1 MNLKLPSLS
10 STSEIFDTSP
20 VQFRSCLL
28 HKQLQVPAFL
38 KAKTNCFM
46 LIHAKKKKKK
56 PDFLLC
62 FLYAVAK
69 LV

>member
-46 LIHAKKKKKK
+46 LIHAKKKTQI
-56 PDFLLC
+56 FFFV